1 MGANLLVAGKHW
13 LNVKNGGEE
22 LGFEIQSLNG
32 LWTKLDFN
40 GDELYKDKLCQ
51 GSSKH
56 FLKKIVQ

>member
-1 MGANLLVAGKHW
+1 MGGKSTGGRQALVEREKW
-13 LNVKNGGEE
+13 REE